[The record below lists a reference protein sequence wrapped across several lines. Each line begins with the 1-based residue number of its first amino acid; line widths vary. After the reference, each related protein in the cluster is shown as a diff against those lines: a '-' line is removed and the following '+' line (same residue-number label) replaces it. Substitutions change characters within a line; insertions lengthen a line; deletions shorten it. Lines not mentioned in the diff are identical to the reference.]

1 MTSGH
6 LHLSSAPPSNS
17 HATSDGGG
25 GGGGGTY
32 TPSQQQQQLEL
43 PSGVDHQTRDRRDP
57 IRLPVRS
64 HADSVDPDDL
74 ADMLGSF
81 NLDDGGEL
89 RFFGAASN
97 FHLIRDK
104 DAFEDSSSTVA
115 RAQGIEA
122 AMRYVGSLPLDTDPE
137 LRDHLLDLYWRWQNS
152 WQYIIARHVFLRD
165 LEAGLSTRFCS
176 PLLLAAMLALASRYS
191 DCVEVRTNSA
201 DPQTAGGLFAAQA
214 KAMLHFECVAPTVA
228 TVKGTALLGLYS
240 IAINQ
245 ESLGWMYTGMAVRMA
260 FSLGLH
266 LDCSAYVA
274 SGLMTPDDL
283 EGRSV
288 AWWGMFMLDR
298 FFSMGIGRP
307 CTIRDQDV
315 TASYPSLAGD
325 APVPPNPAA
334 AGAEG
339 GNAISPAVEFT
350 TTTSIYVRK
359 LVRIA
364 RVLET
369 L

>member
-1 MTSGH
+1 M
-6 LHLSSAPPSNS
+6 
-17 HATSDGGG
+17 
-25 GGGGGTY
+25 
-32 TPSQQQQQLEL
+32 
-43 PSGVDHQTRDRRDP
+43 
-57 IRLPVRS
+57 RLPVRS
-64 HADSVDPDDL
+64 HVDSADPDDL

-104 DAFEDSSSTVA
+104 ETFMDSSSTVA

-122 AMRYVGSLPLDTDPE
+122 TAHYVGSLPLDTNPE

-152 WQYIIARHVFLRD
+152 WQYIVARHVFLRD
-165 LEAGLSTRFCS
+165 FEAGRSTRFCS

-191 DCVEVRTNSA
+191 DRVEVRTDPA
-201 DPQTAGGLFAAQA
+201 DPQTAGCLFAAQA
-214 KAMLHFECVAPTVA
+214 KAMLHHECVAPTVA
-228 TVKGTALLGLYS
+228 TVQGTALLGLYS
-240 IAINQ
+240 CAINQ
-245 ESLGWMYTGMAVRMA
+245 ESLGWMYAGMAVRMA
-260 FSLGLH
+260 FSLGMH

-274 SGLMTPDDL
+274 SGLITPDDL
-283 EGRSV
+283 EGRTV
-288 AWWGMFMLDR
+288 AWWGVFMLDHL
-298 FFSMGIGRP
+298 FSVGIGRP

-325 APVPPNPAA
+325 APVPPNII

-339 GNAISPAVEFT
+339 GNAISPAVAFIA
-350 TTTSIYVRK
+350 TTSMYVRK
-359 LVRIA
+359 LLRIV
-364 RVLET
+364 RVLDP